1 MDSRIR
7 EIEQWIAEAKH
18 DLGECGREAY
28 INKLYLLDAEIRAII
43 KEDESL
49 PAANSPRQRGNI
61 VRRFSLP
68 TTAVAAAV
76 GLLLL
81 TASTAY
87 LTAQPAASWLVA
99 FTQPAES
106 SQPRPAA
113 AATQPSLSPVGY
125 IPSRIPGEEILPA
138 GWQPPVTAQANS
150 PSEPGASAAIILAAA
165 DQPAVSNSSAQP
177 AAADPGSV
185 ATEPAAVEVPAAIA
199 ANQATEIALAS
210 FENPNPRTNAGAG
223 KPNINSL
230 TTSLG
235 GEVEHTIATEVPTE
249 QPEELLESSD
259 DRGFYEQWYV
269 DSGDNSIEELVDE
282 YMDSEHKL
290 NSAELAEKLREVL
303 DKSKD

>member
-43 KEDESL
+43 KEDKSL

-81 TASTAY
+81 TASTVY
-87 LTAQPAASWLVA
+87 FTSQPAASWLVA

-113 AATQPSLSPVGY
+113 PAAQPSLSPVGY

-138 GWQPPVTAQANS
+138 GWQPPVAARANT
-150 PSEPGASAAIILAAA
+150 PSEPAASEAIILAAA
-165 DQPAVSNSSAQP
+165 DQPAVSNPGAQP
-177 AAADPGSV
+177 AAADSGPV
-185 ATEPAAVEVPAAIA
+185 TTEPAAAETPAVFA

-210 FENPNPRTNAGAG
+210 FENPKPRTDGGAG
-223 KPNINSL
+223 KPNINPL

-235 GEVEHTIATEVPTE
+235 GEVEHTIATEVPTG

-259 DRGFYEQWYV
+259 ESGFYEQWYV

-282 YMDSEHKL
+282 YKDSEHKL